1 MKYEKIKHICDV
13 IVDDYLIMLV
23 VLLVYVVTLVLVVC
37 AEILC
42 VLFYISI

>member
-42 VLFYISI
+42 VFYFVLV